1 MIRDRNSLVGTLTVI
16 GHLVLQDHV
25 AVGRR
30 RAAVAE
36 EHLNAVVDLGAGYV
50 SRDGKH
56 VDG

>member
-1 MIRDRNSLVGTLTVI
+1 MI

-25 AVGRR
+25 AAGQR

-36 EHLNAVVDLGAGYV
+36 GHLNPVVDLGARHVG
-50 SRDGKH
+50 RDGKH